1 MWIKSIKD
9 QTLAL
14 LVSLTLGVAVVFSV
28 LAAVI
33 AFVVEDSVISNILD
47 EQATH
52 IETHYMQ
59 HGNFPPMLSHY
70 FDVYASIDVMPT
82 WMQSTINPNRIEGE
96 IFTSD
101 ESHYHY
107 RKLVLHDG
115 HNGYLVA
122 EVSRF
127 LVVTHQPRLW
137 IIFLWVFF
145 IVVAVSV
152 ILAIKFSKK
161 IVNPILLLTQ
171 AVKNKE
177 QSSNSVRL
185 PSLPFEL
192 GYLSNTLQASFDKL
206 NDSLEKEKAFT
217 VNVSHELRTPLT
229 VLKNSCVLIA
239 QRGFTSEDLTQIKN
253 YSEQMEHIVNVL
265 LALARAEGLVLQPC
279 NILIAL
285 EQAILQCHESRLK
298 HIQINCNIPQYI
310 AQPANSNLLQLLFIN
325 LLRNAAEH
333 ASEPIMT
340 ITYSANQL
348 AFENKAQCLPD
359 IDVTKAGIKSEK
371 SEGIG
376 QGLYLVARIAE
387 HFGWRVAVDNSHQHF
402 RVVIYFV

>member
-9 QTLAL
+9 QTLVL
-14 LVSLTLGVAVVFSV
+14 LVSLTLGVALVFSA

-52 IETHYMQ
+52 IEKHYLQ

-70 FDVYASIDVMPT
+70 FDVYASIDVMPK
-82 WMQSTINPNRIEGE
+82 WMQSTINPDRIEGE

-107 RKLVLHDG
+107 RKFFLPEG
-115 HNGYLVA
+115 QNGYLVA

-137 IIFLWVFF
+137 IIFLLVFF
-145 IVVAVSV
+145 IAIAVTV
-152 ILAIKFSKK
+152 ILVIKFSQR

-177 QSSNSVRL
+177 LSFNSVRL

-217 VNVSHELRTPLT
+217 ANVSHELRTPLT

-239 QRGFTSEDLTQIKN
+239 ERGFTSEDLTQIKN

-265 LALARAEGLVLQPC
+265 LALARAEGLLLQPC

-285 EQAILQCHESRLK
+285 EQAILQCHESTLRN
-298 HIQINCNIPQYI
+298 IQINFKIPQDI
-310 AQPANSNLLQLLFIN
+310 TLLANSNLLQLLFIN

-340 ITYSANQL
+340 ITYATNQL
-348 AFENKAQCLPD
+348 IFENNAEHLPG
-359 IDVTKAGIKSEK
+359 IDVTKAGIKSKK

-376 QGLYLVARIAE
+376 QGLYLVTRIAE
-387 HFGWRVAVDNSHQHF
+387 HFGWRVAVDNFHQHF

>member
-9 QTLAL
+9 QTLVL
-14 LVSLTLGVAVVFSV
+14 LVGLTLGVVVVFSV

-52 IETHYMQ
+52 IEKHYLQ

-70 FDVYASIDVMPT
+70 FDVYASIDVMPK
-82 WMQSTINPNRIEGE
+82 WMQSMIDPNRIEGE

-101 ESHYHY
+101 ELHYHY
-107 RKLVLHDG
+107 RKLIFHDG

-137 IIFLWVFF
+137 IIFLLVFF
-145 IVVAVSV
+145 IAIAVAV
-152 ILAIKFSKK
+152 ILAIKFSQK

-177 QSSNSVRL
+177 LSFNSVRL

-192 GYLSNTLQASFDKL
+192 GYLSNTLQFSFDKL

-217 VNVSHELRTPLT
+217 ANVSHELRTPLT
-229 VLKNSCVLIA
+229 VLKNISVLIA

-285 EQAILQCHESRLK
+285 EQAILQCHESKLK
-298 HIQINCNIPQYI
+298 NIQINCNIPQDI
-310 AQPANSNLLQLLFIN
+310 TLLANSNLLQLLFIN

-333 ASEPIMT
+333 SSEPIMT
-340 ITYSANQL
+340 ITYSGDQL
-348 AFENKAQCLPD
+348 AFENKAECLPD
-359 IDVTKAGIKSEK
+359 VDVIKAGIKSEE

-376 QGLYLVARIAE
+376 QGLYLVACIAE

-402 RVVIYFV
+402 RIVIYFV